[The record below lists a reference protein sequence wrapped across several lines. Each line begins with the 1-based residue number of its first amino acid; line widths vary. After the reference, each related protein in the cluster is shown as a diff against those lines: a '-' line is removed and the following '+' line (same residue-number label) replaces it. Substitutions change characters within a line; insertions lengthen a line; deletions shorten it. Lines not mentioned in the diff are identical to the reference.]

1 MGYKNNILTE
11 SDSRLI
17 REMYGLLTEQNFKS
31 PNGGKAQVISK
42 FAPGYYSLNHKGKDG
57 TVFNNAS
64 LLQPIIDEA
73 KTFLTSNKGYIP
85 RVIINAGESIIP
97 NYDSEGGTGKKPIGW
112 LSEQRKNKISEYI
125 KSQFREFVN
134 KKIISKDPDILLYF
148 DEAKTLTEPSGGWN
162 DYQKWRKSTEQE
174 KTSNPKNV
182 EYVNLKKGYDND
194 QFTKINF
201 TIVPDLG
208 ANQCL
213 FNVRLGIHYDDL
225 SIGHKCNNARF
236 KILANGVPLTTT
248 DGTCGGNLPYADMNN
263 GGGTF
268 DCKGSKDVGGKRTN
282 FFQLKNA
289 DVINKIMAASP
300 DKNSIKI
307 TMECVS
313 TGYNDSAG
321 RCHQDVPHVVVV
333 NTDGVV
339 TVNTY
344 PKKNDSK
351 LIEIDKCGNLLSGGG
366 GTATKSADA
375 AKSKNTETAQTKT
388 VGKKLNFSSPSTGTI
403 TSDQAILNKISSG
416 EVSKNTNGT
425 YSVLKDFSYNGLN
438 FAKGDTI
445 MKILPKG
452 TSIT

>member
-1 MGYKNNILTE
+1 M
-11 SDSRLI
+11 
-17 REMYGLLTEQNFKS
+17 
-31 PNGGKAQVISK
+31 
-42 FAPGYYSLNHKGKDG
+42 
-57 TVFNNAS
+57 
-64 LLQPIIDEA
+64 
-73 KTFLTSNKGYIP
+73 
-85 RVIINAGESIIP
+85 
-97 NYDSEGGTGKKPIGW
+97 
-112 LSEQRKNKISEYI
+112 
-125 KSQFREFVN
+125 
-134 KKIISKDPDILLYF
+134 
-148 DEAKTLTEPSGGWN
+148 
-162 DYQKWRKSTEQE
+162 
-174 KTSNPKNV
+174 
-182 EYVNLKKGYDND
+182 
-194 QFTKINF
+194 
-201 TIVPDLG
+201 
-208 ANQCL
+208 
-213 FNVRLGIHYDDL
+213 